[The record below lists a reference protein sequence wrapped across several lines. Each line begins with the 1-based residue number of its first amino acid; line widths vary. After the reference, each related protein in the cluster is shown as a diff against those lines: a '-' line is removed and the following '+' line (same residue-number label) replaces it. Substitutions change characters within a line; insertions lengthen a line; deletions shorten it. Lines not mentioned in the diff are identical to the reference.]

1 MRPTLWRNSDQ
12 KLDQAHEKWY
22 FVIDKHF
29 CCKFPCSN
37 CAFCVSICRQR
48 RRFIDEVPRGR
59 ELVSSQGL
67 CCGAPGCRRPT
78 EPAVQAQAAARA
90 VAAHETGSS
99 GSGHRRS
106 RFSGQLDARQLR
118 RHNYKSSVLPAKSSA
133 HLEHRSRTRASRP
146 GMNMGQKISG
156 K

>member
-1 MRPTLWRNSDQ
+1 M
-12 KLDQAHEKWY
+12 
-22 FVIDKHF
+22 
-29 CCKFPCSN
+29 
-37 CAFCVSICRQR
+37 
-48 RRFIDEVPRGR
+48 PRGR

-106 RFSGQLDARQLR
+106 RFTGQLDARQLR

-156 K
+156 NTFDTIYFLIHSFHFIDFPFPLKKYSRCNNYIFFKKSLINIF